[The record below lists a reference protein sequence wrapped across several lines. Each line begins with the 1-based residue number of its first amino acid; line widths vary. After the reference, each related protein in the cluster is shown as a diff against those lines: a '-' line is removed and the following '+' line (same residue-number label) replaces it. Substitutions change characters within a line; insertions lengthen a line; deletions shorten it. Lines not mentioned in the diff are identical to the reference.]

1 MKRREFLSNKA
12 IHLFLQSTLSVS
24 NIRDNVEGRRNDE
37 VAVDLQDVITDD
49 RNISRE
55 GFRSLFGGGEREI
68 TRN

>member
-1 MKRREFLSNKA
+1 MKRRELLSNKA
-12 IHLFLQSTLSVS
+12 IHLFLQSALSVS

-37 VAVDLQDVITDD
+37 VAVDLRHVITDD

-55 GFRSLFGGGEREI
+55 GFRSLFGGREGVI